1 MSERNIAANAWSEP
15 PRLSGEHVTLD
26 PLTRG
31 HIDGLRASVADG
43 ELAKVWF
50 TNVPGPDGVEAYVDD
65 ALALRDKG
73 AVWPFAVLDA
83 RGDIVGSTRYYDM
96 DAVVRRVQIG
106 YTFYAPRVQRT
117 GLNTQAKLLL
127 LGHAFETLGCIA
139 VGFETSWFNLAS
151 RTAIARLGAKQD
163 GILRNHRRHADGSPR
178 DTVAFSIID
187 TEWPAVKRNLLY
199 KLDQHAVKEPSS
211 KGHAAQQRGAG
222 HG

>member
-1 MSERNIAANAWSEP
+1 MAGVDAWSLQ
-15 PRLSGEHVTLD
+15 PRLSGEHVTLE
-26 PLTRG
+26 PLG
-31 HIDGLRASVADG
+31 HAHADGLRAALAGG
-43 ELAKVWF
+43 ELAKAWY
-50 TNVPGPDGVEAYVDD
+50 TNVPAPQGVDGYIEA
-65 ALALRDKG
+65 ALAMQQRG
-73 AVWPFAVLDA
+73 AAWAFAVLDA
-83 RGDIVGSTRYYDM
+83 SGEVVGSTRYYDM
-96 DAVVRRVQIG
+96 DAAVPRVQIG

-163 GILRNHRRHADGSPR
+163 GVLRNHRRHADGSPR

-187 TEWPAVKRNLLY
+187 TEWPAVKRSLRY
-199 KLDQHAVKEPSS
+199 KLDQHAT
-211 KGHAAQQRGAG
+211 GAA

>member
-1 MSERNIAANAWSEP
+1 MGNAAWTAQ
-15 PRLSGEHVTLD
+15 PRLSGEHVALE
-26 PLTRG
+26 PLSRA
-31 HIDGLRASVADG
+31 HADGLRAALAGG
-43 ELAKVWF
+43 ELAKAWY
-50 TNVPGPDGVEAYVDD
+50 TNVPAPEGVDGYIDA
-65 ALALRDKG
+65 ALAMRDKG
-73 AVWPFAVLDA
+73 VAWPFAVLDA
-83 RGDIVGSTRYYDM
+83 HGEAVGSTRYYDM
-96 DAVVRRVQIG
+96 DAAVPRVQIG

-163 GILRNHRRHADGSPR
+163 GVLRNHRRHADGSPR

-187 TEWPAVKRNLLY
+187 TEWPAVKRSLQY
-199 KLDQHAVKEPSS
+199 KLDQHSN
-211 KGHAAQQRGAG
+211 GAA